1 MNTIL
6 LFISGPE
13 IMVVMLI
20 VVMLF
25 GADKIPEIAR
35 GLGKGMRQVKD
46 ATNDI
51 KREINES
58 AKLPI
63 SETDSAKEVTK
74 GVNEEFKSITKD
86 INKGINSV
94 KDNIEDLTGP
104 IKRNF

>member
-1 MNTIL
+1 MNSIL

-13 IMVVMLI
+13 IIVIMLI
-20 VVMLF
+20 VVMVF

-51 KREINES
+51 KKEIKDS
-58 AKLPI
+58 
-63 SETDSAKEVTK
+63 SEKNGIDTD
-74 GVNEEFKSITKD
+74 ITKD
-86 INKGINSV
+86 LNKGINDDFKRVKKEMSKV
-94 KDNIEDLTGP
+94 KDNIDDLTGP

>member
-1 MNTIL
+1 MISNTL

-13 IMVVMLI
+13 IMVVILL

-51 KREINES
+51 KKEIN
-58 AKLPI
+58 
-63 SETDSAKEVTK
+63 DSAKKQGVDLDTTLTSDIKEEV
-74 GVNEEFKSITKD
+74 
-86 INKGINSV
+86 NKV
-94 KDNIEDLTGP
+94 KDSIDDLTGP
-104 IKRNF
+104 IKRQF